1 MRTKQQNKADLTKP
15 MDPGKVAAP
24 QDDYETQ
31 NHLRTL
37 MDAEMIKMDPDKMK
51 KVHALV
57 GRHSKAIKSLQD
69 LKDTYQQ
76 KYGPKQKAPMAADS
90 EPDEDDT

>member
-1 MRTKQQNKADLTKP
+1 MRTKQQNKNDLAKP
-15 MDPGKVAAP
+15 MDPNKIAAP
-24 QDDYETQ
+24 QDDYET
-31 NHLRTL
+31 NGHLRTL

-69 LKDTYQQ
+69 LKDTYQE
-76 KYGPKQKAPMAADS
+76 KYGPKKAQAMADDG
-90 EPDEDDT
+90 DEDDA